1 MERVLSAPEPQT
13 ISGRKGGV
21 EMTTDTN
28 GQSAE
33 PSVGITDS
41 ERAELEQLRAEV
53 ARLRDAAGTGPA
65 TKTPDPTRRNR
76 WRWFAVAV
84 LCILVAVLAIT
95 SVTSRFVRGEI
106 LDTDRY
112 VSTVAPLASD
122 PAVQAEISNTITD
135 EIFSRIDVEGL
146 TAAALT
152 TLTDAVPATENAP
165 RVDRAVEGLAPVLA
179 GQARGFVQQ
188 TVSSFV
194 ASDQFESLWLQAN
207 RAAHTALVAVV
218 TGDVGPS
225 SVTVDDSGTVSIS
238 LGTVIDNVKARLL
251 DRGFTFAEKI
261 PAVDK
266 QFVLFRSPELVRAQ
280 RAVSALDT
288 AADVLPWLTIALAF
302 AAVAVAP
309 RGRRLRAL
317 SLAGLSLVLA
327 MLVLAIALL
336 IGRALYLDAMPP
348 DILAPDAAAATIDT
362 VLDPLRLALRAVAVL
377 GLVVAVGAY
386 LLGGSASATAVR
398 RGFGHG
404 LDSVQRI
411 RRSRPPNAFEESLFR
426 ARIAL
431 RSAIIGIAALL
442 LVFWSY
448 PTGLVVL
455 LIAVFGLLA
464 LLILELVIRPAKDWA
479 AQDRSEEPDPPD
491 QQTPDEATPAIETV

>member
-1 MERVLSAPEPQT
+1 
-13 ISGRKGGV
+13 
-21 EMTTDTN
+21 
-28 GQSAE
+28 
-33 PSVGITDS
+33 
-41 ERAELEQLRAEV
+41 
-53 ARLRDAAGTGPA
+53 
-65 TKTPDPTRRNR
+65 
-76 WRWFAVAV
+76 
-84 LCILVAVLAIT
+84 
-95 SVTSRFVRGEI
+95 
-106 LDTDRY
+106 
-112 VSTVAPLASD
+112 
-122 PAVQAEISNTITD
+122 
-135 EIFSRIDVEGL
+135 
-146 TAAALT
+146 
-152 TLTDAVPATENAP
+152 
-165 RVDRAVEGLAPVLA
+165 
-179 GQARGFVQQ
+179 
-188 TVSSFV
+188 
-194 ASDQFESLWLQAN
+194 
-207 RAAHTALVAVV
+207 
-218 TGDVGPS
+218 
-225 SVTVDDSGTVSIS
+225 
-238 LGTVIDNVKARLL
+238 VIDNVKARLL

-479 AQDRSEEPDPPD
+479 AQDRSEESDPPD
-491 QQTPDEATPAIETV
+491 QQTPDEATPAIETVWVRRRSPPRSRRPRHADGGRARPWRWPSPRSCSRWPPPASSACWASWRSVVSVPSSSSPRCTGSSSAVVSSASSRPLSRSCRWRFSWCSSFASDSSGS

>member
-1 MERVLSAPEPQT
+1 
-13 ISGRKGGV
+13 
-21 EMTTDTN
+21 MTTDTD
-28 GQSAE
+28 GPGVAHSD
-33 PSVGITDS
+33 GITDP
-41 ERAELEQLRAEV
+41 ERAELERLRAEV
-53 ARLRDAAGTGPA
+53 ARLREAADGEPPA
-65 TKTPDPTRRNR
+65 SPSDSPSRHR
-76 WRWFAVAV
+76 WRWAAVAV
-84 LCILVAVLAIT
+84 LCVLVALLAIT

-112 VSTVAPLASD
+112 VSTVAPLASN

-135 EIFSRIDVEGL
+135 EIFARIDVEAL

-207 RAAHTALVAVV
+207 RAAHTSLVAVV

-261 PAVDK
+261 PAVDEE
-266 QFVLFRSPELVRAQ
+266 FVLFRSPELVRAQ
-280 RAVSALDT
+280 RAVSTLDT
-288 AADVLPWLTIALAF
+288 AADVLPWLTIALVF

-327 MLVLAIALL
+327 MLVLAIGLL

-348 DILAPDAAAATIDT
+348 DVLAPDAATAAIDT

-386 LLGGSASATAVR
+386 LLGGSASAAAVR
-398 RGFGHG
+398 RGFGQG
-404 LDSVQRI
+404 LDSVQRM
-411 RRSRPPNAFEESLFR
+411 RRSRPPNAIEESLFR

-431 RSAIIGIAALL
+431 RSAIVGIAALL
-442 LVFWSY
+442 LVFWNY

-455 LIAVFGLLA
+455 LIAIVGLLA
-464 LLILELVIRPAKDWA
+464 LLVLELAIRPATYRA
-479 AQDRSEEPDPPD
+479 ENPRPPD
-491 QQTPDEATPAIETV
+491 QEVPAQTAPAQTAPSVETV